1 MHTLAQGHGTDQDFP
16 EPPRLRRLRRLV
28 TALLVTLI
36 LGMIAIVALLA
47 IRLTGSPAPM
57 ALPADIALPPGETA
71 GAVTLGGDWLAVV
84 TTDAAGAQ
92 RIRVIDRATGA
103 ERASVEI
110 APADTAR

>member
-1 MHTLAQGHGTDQDFP
+1 M
-16 EPPRLRRLRRLV
+16 RLLVIEDDPDLNRQLV

-47 IRLTGSPAPM
+47 FRLSGSGAPLPLPPEV
-57 ALPADIALPPGETA
+57 ALPAGETA

-84 TTDAAGAQ
+84 TTDAGGRQ

-103 ERASVEI
+103 SRGVADI
-110 APADTAR
+110 APAPP